1 MEGGSEG
8 RREGGSNRWTDGKGI
23 LITFAI
29 HIGPLLESLLHS
41 NRVEKTGCVFNSEK
55 TQWVHRAIYTSQI
68 GLYICVIDHKLVHIL

>member
-1 MEGGSEG
+1 MD
-8 RREGGSNRWTDGKGI
+8 RWKRDINYFCNSHWSPFGK
-23 LITFAI
+23 
-29 HIGPLLESLLHS
+29 LLHS